1 MSEFHRVT
9 ERFSVAPQLAPEDMA
24 AAAQQGFVRVV
35 CNRPDSEGPGQPSG
49 GAIKAAAQAAGLE
62 FLHIPFAGMP
72 DASTADAVFT
82 AVSEAPGPVRECDV
96 RCEGGAISGT
106 VSVVFGGPRPVLARD
121 MTLRDW
127 FAGQALVG
135 FLSGQNQGTTFETDA
150 RDAYRV
156 ADAFIAAREAKSDA

>member
-62 FLHIPFAGMP
+62 FVHIPFAGMP
-72 DASTADAVFT
+72 DASTADAVFA
-82 AVSEAPGPVRECDV
+82 AVSEAPGPVLAYCR
-96 RCEGGAISGT
+96 SGT
-106 VSVVFGGPRPVLARD
+106 RSVTAWALGSLRAGDHDREALVALAAGAGYDLSAVLPRP
-121 MTLRDW
+121 M
-127 FAGQALVG
+127 
-135 FLSGQNQGTTFETDA
+135 
-150 RDAYRV
+150 
-156 ADAFIAAREAKSDA
+156 

>member
-72 DASTADAVFT
+72 DAATADAVFA
-82 AVSEAPGPVRECDV
+82 AVSEAPGPVLAYCR
-96 RCEGGAISGT
+96 SGT
-106 VSVVFGGPRPVLARD
+106 RSVTAWALGSLRAGDHDREALVALAAGAGYDLSAVLPRP
-121 MTLRDW
+121 M
-127 FAGQALVG
+127 
-135 FLSGQNQGTTFETDA
+135 
-150 RDAYRV
+150 
-156 ADAFIAAREAKSDA
+156 

>member
-9 ERFSVAPQLAPEDMA
+9 ERLSVAPQLAPEDMA

-72 DASTADAVFT
+72 DAATADAVFA
-82 AVSEAPGPVRECDV
+82 AVSEAPGPVLAYCR
-96 RCEGGAISGT
+96 SGT
-106 VSVVFGGPRPVLARD
+106 RSVTAWALGSLRAGDHDREALVALAAGAGYDLSAVLPRP
-121 MTLRDW
+121 M
-127 FAGQALVG
+127 
-135 FLSGQNQGTTFETDA
+135 
-150 RDAYRV
+150 
-156 ADAFIAAREAKSDA
+156 